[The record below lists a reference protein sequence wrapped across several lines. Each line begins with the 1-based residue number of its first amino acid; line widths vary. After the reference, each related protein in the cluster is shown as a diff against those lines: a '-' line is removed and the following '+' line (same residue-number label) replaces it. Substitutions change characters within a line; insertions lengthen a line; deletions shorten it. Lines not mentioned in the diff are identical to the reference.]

1 MPNESQIIIRA
12 MRTFLRVLWMALLLI
27 TVALVSALVTMR
39 IALHAREVK
48 VPDLHGR
55 TPSEARR
62 LAEQDGLTAQVD
74 RQYYSAMVPE
84 GRVVSQTPGPGSVVR
99 RGWSLSLAVSLGPQR
114 VTIPQVVGQSA
125 RAAEI
130 TLQQRGLDISVSE
143 LNVPGATPGQVLA
156 QDPPSNATDVAAPK
170 VNLIVAAQNPAP
182 GAYVMPSLVGRPLGS
197 ASLVIKDAGFTLGK
211 VTAADQLG
219 VPSPE
224 GAPGQTPQ
232 LAPIPPNAP
241 IAAPNATI
249 PSPASMVVSQQPAA
263 GQRVLAGSE
272 IRLTVR

>member
-1 MPNESQIIIRA
+1 
-12 MRTFLRVLWMALLLI
+12 MALLLI

-39 IALHAREVK
+39 VALHAREVR

-74 RQYYSAMVPE
+74 RQYYSAIVPE
-84 GRVVSQTPGPGSVVR
+84 GRVVSQTPAAGSVVR

-143 LNVPGATPGQVLA
+143 ISVPGAIPGQVLA
-156 QDPPSNATDVAAPK
+156 QDPPSNARDVAAPK
-170 VNLIVAAQNPAP
+170 VNLIVAAQDPAP
-182 GAYVMPSLVGRPLGS
+182 DAYVMPSLVGRPLGS
-197 ASLVIKDAGFTLGK
+197 ASLVIKDAGFTLGR
-211 VTAADQLG
+211 VTVADQ
-219 VPSPE
+219 SPDPA

-232 LAPIPPNAP
+232 QVPIPPTALT
-241 IAAPNATI
+241 AAPNGSI
-249 PSPASMVVSQQPAA
+249 PSPAAIVVSQQPAA

>member
-1 MPNESQIIIRA
+1 
-12 MRTFLRVLWMALLLI
+12 MALLLI

-39 IALHAREVK
+39 IALHAREVR
-48 VPDLHGR
+48 VPDLQGR

-74 RQYYSAMVPE
+74 RKYYSAMVPE
-84 GRVVSQTPGPGSVVR
+84 GHVVSQTPAAGSVVR

-130 TLQQRGLDISVSE
+130 TLQQRALDISVAE
-143 LNVPGATPGQVLA
+143 INVPGVTPGLVLA
-156 QDPPSNATDVAAPK
+156 QNPPTNATDVAAPK

-182 GAYVMPSLVGRPLGS
+182 DAYVMPSLVGRTLGS

-211 VTAADQLG
+211 VTTADQLG
-219 VPSPE
+219 APSPT

-232 LAPIPPNAP
+232 PVPIPPPAAT
-241 IAAPNATI
+241 AAPNGTT
-249 PSPASMVVSQQPAA
+249 PSLAAIVVSQQPAA
-263 GQRVLAGSE
+263 GQRVLAGSD
-272 IRLTVR
+272 IRLAVR